1 MSAPSSGVPE
11 LGPSL
16 GRVIVPRRHRAP
28 WVPLD
33 DVREEL
39 ATRVLECAGAA
50 RAATA
55 REDRGGALRAASRA
69 TWLGAWEPAV
79 RRVAERVAERI
90 DREIALAARR
100 VRMPRRAR
108 RVRRLST
115 AEKRAIAARLATG
128 GGPFVS
134 ALDALDAA
142 AARARDARP
151 PDPVADAQWRD
162 ALLAAARRLEAAW
175 IAVETGVED
184 EAARWAPEIA
194 DAARWRPPLW
204 PLLAVWLPAA
214 ALLLW
219 LGLLLGGEL
228 AAPAGLAR
236 WLGF

>member
-1 MSAPSSGVPE
+1 MSVPE

-16 GRVIVPRRHRAP
+16 GRVIVPRRHREP
-28 WVPLD
+28 WVVLD

-50 RAATA
+50 RAAA
-55 REDRGGALRAASRA
+55 VRQDGVGVLRAASRA
-69 TWLGAWEPAV
+69 MWLGAWEPAV

-90 DREIALAARR
+90 DRDIALAARR

-108 RVRRLST
+108 RSRRLSG

-128 GGPFVS
+128 GGPFVA

-142 AARARDARP
+142 AARARDAHAP
-151 PDPVADAQWRD
+151 APAADAAWRE

-175 IAVETGVED
+175 LAVEAVVEE

-204 PLLAVWLPAA
+204 PLVALWMPVA

-219 LGLLLGGEL
+219 LGLLVGGYL
-228 AAPAGLAR
+228 PAPAEVAR